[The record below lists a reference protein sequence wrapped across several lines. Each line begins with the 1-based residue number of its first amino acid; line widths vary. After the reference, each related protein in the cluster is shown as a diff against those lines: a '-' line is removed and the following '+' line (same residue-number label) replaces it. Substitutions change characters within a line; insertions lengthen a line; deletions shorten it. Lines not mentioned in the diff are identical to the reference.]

1 VLDKYIQGHLWL
13 WQLHSLSGR
22 ISNDGHRKYH
32 GLTVHLRIWQLGN
45 TGPNGEPCTARRA
58 VHGSTKL
65 CPVDLQELGWK
76 WRMQNLFKFSRQF
89 WTLSNRCFVFKP
101 VQVFGELLWDNKG
114 GGCTAVLPRCAVEQR
129 LSDSCRTRGEWWKEH
144 RARAAAAACEG
155 VDENSAASA
164 CEGVDE
170 NARAKI
176 KLVVFVGGTCG

>member
-1 VLDKYIQGHLWL
+1 
-13 WQLHSLSGR
+13 
-22 ISNDGHRKYH
+22 
-32 GLTVHLRIWQLGN
+32 
-45 TGPNGEPCTARRA
+45 
-58 VHGSTKL
+58 
-65 CPVDLQELGWK
+65 
-76 WRMQNLFKFSRQF
+76 MQNLFKFSRQF